1 MQAVFMYLAMT
12 HIYIQFAHMH
22 VTIINEKE
30 AINVKEGMKG
40 YMEEFGV
47 RKGKEND
54 VIML

>member
-1 MQAVFMYLAMT
+1 MQAVFMYLAIT
-12 HIYIQFAHMH
+12 HRYIQFACMH

-30 AINVKEGMKG
+30 AINLKEGKKG
-40 YMEEFGV
+40 YMGEFGV